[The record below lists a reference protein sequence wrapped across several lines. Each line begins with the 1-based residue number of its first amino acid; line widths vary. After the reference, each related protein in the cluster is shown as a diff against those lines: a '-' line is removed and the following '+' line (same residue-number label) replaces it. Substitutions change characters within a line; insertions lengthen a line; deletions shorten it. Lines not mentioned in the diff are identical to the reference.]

1 MIFKNQGEPGL
12 KLKIHTQIII
22 ALIFGIVAG
31 LVLKENAIHIKF
43 IGDWFIRLLKL
54 IIIPLITGSMISGIS
69 SIGNIRSLGRI
80 GLKTVAYYMVTTLL
94 AVLVGF
100 VLVSLIQ
107 PGSGADLDKASL
119 AEKAESSKDYVL
131 LVIFSSL
138 ALGIAATTV
147 GEKAKPFLVFFEALN
162 AVMMKVT
169 DWVMVLAPIGV
180 FALMAYIVGK
190 TGADPDE
197 LKELFGS
204 LAKYMTTVVLGL
216 IIHATI
222 TLPILVS
229 VFARYSPLRFFSH
242 MFSAVATAF
251 STASSAATLPISM
264 ECLERNAGVSKK
276 VTSFVMPIGAT
287 INMDGTALYE
297 AVAAMFIAQAY
308 AVELTLIQQL
318 IIVLTATLASVGAAA
333 IPGAGLITM
342 AIVLKAVGLPLEG
355 IGMILAVDRILDM
368 CRTAVNVWGDSCGAA
383 VIARLEGESLNQK
396 QQSLSGDT
404 IVNP

>member
-1 MIFKNQGEPGL
+1 MIL
-12 KLKIHTQIII
+12 
-22 ALIFGIVAG
+22 GIVAG
-31 LVLKENAIHIKF
+31 LLLKERAIHIKF

-54 IIIPLITGSMISGIS
+54 IIIPLITGSMISGVS
-69 SIGNIRSLGRI
+69 SIGNVRSLGRI
-80 GLKTVAYYMVTTLL
+80 GLKTVAYYMSTTLL

-100 VLVSLIQ
+100 VLVSIIQ
-107 PGSGADLDKASL
+107 PGTGADLDTAAL
-119 AEKAESSKDYVL
+119 AEKSTKSKDYTL

-138 ALGIAATTV
+138 VLGMAAVTV
-147 GEKAKPFLVFFEALN
+147 GEKAKPFLHFFEGLN

-169 DWVMVLAPIGV
+169 DWVMALAPIGV

-190 TGADPDE
+190 TGADRDE

-216 IIHATI
+216 LIHAMI
-222 TLPILVS
+222 TLPVLVS
-229 VFARYSPLRFFSH
+229 VFARYSPVRFFKQ

-264 ECLERNAGVSKK
+264 DCLEENVGVSKK
-276 VTSFVMPIGAT
+276 VISFVMPIGAT

-308 AVELTLIQQL
+308 AIELTFMQQL

-342 AIVLKAVGLPLEG
+342 AIVLRAVGLPLEG
-355 IGMILAVDRILDM
+355 IGMILAVDRLLDM

-383 VIARLEGESLNQK
+383 IVARLEGEKLLQNKPES
-396 QQSLSGDT
+396 ST
-404 IVNP
+404 NP